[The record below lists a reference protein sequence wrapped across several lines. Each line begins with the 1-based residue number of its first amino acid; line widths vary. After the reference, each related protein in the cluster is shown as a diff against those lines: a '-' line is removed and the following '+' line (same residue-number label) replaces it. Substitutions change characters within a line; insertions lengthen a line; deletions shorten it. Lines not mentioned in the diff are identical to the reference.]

1 MMVGKTTCSDSF
13 HWKKRIDLQHF
24 TRLQHQQCCTILPSA
39 VAHQPPSLGVVLR
52 LGWGGGGVRGI
63 FFHLRWLNFGM
74 VRSLPSTSL
83 PESPGWVN
91 TFTATPHH
99 SRSSPRFSPWPDSL
113 YCFHQWSSCCS
124 PNFNI
129 IVCRWCTII
138 LNLFNCKIW
147 CWPTPF
153 PRWNPVCFLVGLK
166 LARTF
171 QPPKNSRH
179 AYWYHRRRHHRN
191 WIHPG
196 KPASRIR
203 SKPQTSRPRHLV
215 WPHMGWTP
223 QRYNV
228 TRLPED
234 RSSKTDVKIPA
245 TKYNGQAL
253 PTLRTTLLWVREP
266 CLARCH
272 SSLCCP
278 KSRALTGKHGKDHPT
293 LRVDHPEERTPRL
306 TAMALVTMA
315 TCNRLSNAVSPPEK
329 LTNSSCVLV
338 SPRSIC

>member
-1 MMVGKTTCSDSF
+1 MARRPYVQAWPVWCPT
-13 HWKKRIDLQHF
+13 HR
-24 TRLQHQQCCTILPSA
+24 
-39 VAHQPPSLGVVLR
+39 
-52 LGWGGGGVRGI
+52 
-63 FFHLRWLNFGM
+63 FGM
-74 VRSLPSTSL
+74 VRILPSTSL

-99 SRSSPRFSPWPDSL
+99 SRSSTRFSPWPDSL

-129 IVCRWCTII
+129 IVCRRCTII
-138 LNLFNCKIW
+138 LNLFICRIW
-147 CWPTPF
+147 CWPSPF

-166 LARTF
+166 LARPF
-171 QPPKNSRH
+171 QPPKNCRH
-179 AYWYHRRRHHRN
+179 ADWYHLRCRHRK
-191 WIHPG
+191 WIHLG
-196 KPASRIR
+196 KPAGRIR

-228 TRLPED
+228 TSLPED

-245 TKYNGQAL
+245 TKYNCEAL
-253 PTLRTTLLWVREP
+253 PVLRTTLLWVREP

-278 KSRALTGKHGKDHPT
+278 KSRAPTGKYGKDYPPC
-293 LRVDHPEERTPRL
+293 RVDHPEERTPRR

-329 LTNSSCVLV
+329 LTNSSCVFV